1 METPFPSTTSFGSSV
16 ATHRRRKDGD
26 DLSPGYPCLLKKAD
40 VRIHPG
46 KDNREAARKCVNQR
60 LAADPDSAD
69 ALAAAVFENDGL
81 SAAEPKHSKKWRD
94 IALQQAKQAVLL
106 DPYSAN
112 AQMAAA
118 SADFVSGNCILGKAQ
133 GLRAVEL
140 NLYEPEI
147 YARLEIG
154 RASCR
159 ERGCP
164 YV

>member
-1 METPFPSTTSFGSSV
+1 MRISDWSSDV
-16 ATHRRRKDGD
+16 CSS
-26 DLSPGYPCLLKKAD
+26 DL
-40 VRIHPG
+40 
-46 KDNREAARKCVNQR
+46 
-60 LAADPDSAD
+60 
-69 ALAAAVFENDGL
+69 
-81 SAAEPKHSKKWRD
+81 D

-106 DPYSAN
+106 DPYSDN

-118 SADFVSGNCILGKAQ
+118 SAAFVSGNCILGKAQ

-147 YARLEIG
+147 YARLGLMLFQCRDPIG

-159 ERGCP
+159 ERVCK